1 MSATGLRLHAGV
13 CAVDSSIIP
22 YGSIVKIDG
31 VGSFLAVDTGTAV
44 ISRKAAR
51 ESGHTVAERAALVV
65 DLFFASRRAGER
77 FSETAP
83 KFAIVAWEPG
93 TMASN
98 D

>member
-1 MSATGLRLHAGV
+1 M
-13 CAVDSSIIP
+13 
-22 YGSIVKIDG
+22 KIDG
-31 VGSFLAVDTGTAV
+31 VGSFPGRRHRPAV

-51 ESGHTVAERAALVV
+51 ESGHTAAERAALVV

-93 TMASN
+93 PPMASN